1 MTYVLCCICSNYLS
15 RRNLSIFDHL
25 YKVLQLILQFSE
37 LHRSHRF
44 NHFCNNKWILTLTE
58 VFLPLPWSLELI
70 PAALVTLPSKAS
82 FFPSA
87 TSAWGLSQSSPP
99 FLRFCLHPSPQLQI
113 ALFGKQHKTHNSNN
127 VVIILGNNYRSSRE
141 HLTNLEKV

>member
-1 MTYVLCCICSNYLS
+1 MMVCIEWCTCCICSNYLS
-15 RRNLSIFDHL
+15 RRNLSIVDHL

-58 VFLPLPWSLELI
+58 VFLPLPWSLELV

-87 TSAWGLSQSSPP
+87 TSVWGLSQSSPP
-99 FLRFCLHPSPQLQI
+99 FLQFCFHPSPQLQI
-113 ALFGKQHKTHNSNN
+113 ALFGNHE
-127 VVIILGNNYRSSRE
+127 VIITLGNNYRSPRE